1 MSTRPAANRAGGR
14 KSRLRQH
21 DEARNTSAMSQG
33 TPLAAGFRPLSD
45 DDMRSIHNA
54 ALDLLEQ
61 VGMATPTPR
70 VVEAAL
76 AEGCTL
82 SDSGRLMFPRA
93 LVDAMIARAAKNF
106 TVHGRDPKL
115 DFEARNGRVN
125 FCTGGAAVKMLDI
138 DTHQYRPS
146 VLNDLYDLARLCDTL
161 ENIQWF
167 TRPIVITDVADIF
180 EFDVN
185 TIYAC
190 AAGTRKHIATSISR
204 GDHLYRL
211 LPLLDDLAGGEGCFA
226 KRPFCTVHA
235 TTVVSPMNFAGDSL
249 DVACAAIDIG
259 MPIHCQTGPQAGATA
274 PAALAGT
281 LAQAVAETLASLSV
295 INILKPGH
303 PVVLG
308 TWVMVS
314 DLRTG
319 AFSGGG
325 GEQALIGAA
334 AGQMATFYG
343 IPGGMGAGMTDSK
356 LPDNQAGF
364 EKALTMLTASLSGS
378 GFVLESAGMLAS
390 LLGCSLE
397 AMVIDNDMLTSIRRI
412 MRGIEVTDETL
423 SVDVIKQVVEG
434 PGHFLGAGQ
443 TLDLMNTEYVYP
455 TQADRAT
462 PDDWFEGGAKDMWK
476 RAEEKARDVLA
487 HHRPVQIDPETDAR
501 IRARFAIH
509 LPPLWQGSGS

>member
-1 MSTRPAANRAGGR
+1 MSVRSATNRVGGR
-14 KSRLRQH
+14 KSRLRH
-21 DEARNTSAMSQG
+21 HEEARNAVTMSQG

-45 DDMRSIHNA
+45 DDMHRVHNA

-61 VGMATPTPR
+61 VGMAAPTPR
-70 VVEAAL
+70 VVETAL
-76 AEGCTL
+76 AAGCTL
-82 SDSGRLMFPRA
+82 SENGRLLFPRS
-93 LVDAMIARAAKNF
+93 LVETMIMRAAKNF
-106 TVHGRDPKL
+106 TVHGRDPGL

-138 DTHQYRPS
+138 DTHEYRPS
-146 VLNDLYDLARLCDTL
+146 ILYDLYDLARLCDTL

-167 TRPIVITDVADIF
+167 TRPIVITDVVDPF

-190 AAGTRKHIATSISR
+190 AAGTQKHIATSISQ
-204 GDHLYRL
+204 GNHLYRL
-211 LPLLDDLAGGEGCFA
+211 LPLLDELAGGSGCFA

-235 TTVVSPMNFAGDSL
+235 TTVVSPMNFAKDSL
-249 DVACAAIDIG
+249 DVACAAVDIG

-274 PAALAGT
+274 PAALAGI
-281 LAQAVAETLASLSV
+281 LAQVCAETLASLSV
-295 INILKPGH
+295 VNMMKPGH

-334 AGQMATFYG
+334 SGQMATFYG

-378 GFVLESAGMLAS
+378 GFVLESVGMLAS

-412 MRGIEVTDETL
+412 LRGIEVTDETL

-434 PGHFLGAGQ
+434 PGHFLGAEQ

-455 TQADRAT
+455 QQSDRRT
-462 PDDWFEGGAKDMWK
+462 PEDWFEGGAKDMWK
-476 RAEEKARDVLA
+476 RAEEKAREVLA
-487 HHRPVQIDPETDAR
+487 HHRPIQIDPETDAR
-501 IRARFAIH
+501 IRARFPIR
-509 LPPLWQGSGS
+509 LPPLWQSGQT